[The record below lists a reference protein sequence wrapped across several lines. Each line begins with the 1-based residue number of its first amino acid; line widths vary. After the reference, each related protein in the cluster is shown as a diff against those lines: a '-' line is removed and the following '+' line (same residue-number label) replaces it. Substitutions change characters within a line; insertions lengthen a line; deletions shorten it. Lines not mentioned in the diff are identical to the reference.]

1 MKGASSVAFS
11 LLIVSI
17 MPASLSAKG
26 PTVKIVIK
34 GAALTTP
41 LEITDSKVGAFG
53 VWEGLGVFKNR
64 VEQTEGFIIDWSK
77 GIVADRPIGL
87 QHYEVSFYSGCQIGE
102 YNCRTSE
109 PSLTYVVF
117 YDYDP
122 SMDQGYIY
130 LPGNVGELGNL
141 NGIRWHGHGYDGN
154 WLRATSE
161 WEKFARP
168 LIAKAKARV
177 HPLERSH

>member
-17 MPASLSAKG
+17 VPASLSAKG
-26 PTVKIVIK
+26 PTVKITIK

-41 LEITDSKVGAFG
+41 LEITDPKVGAFG

-122 SMDQGYIY
+122 SMEQGYIY
-130 LPGNVGELGNL
+130 LPGKADELSKFNT
-141 NGIRWHGHGYDGN
+141 RMWHGHGFEGN
-154 WLRATSE
+154 WSCATKA
-161 WEKFARP
+161 WESFVRP
-168 LIAKAKARV
+168 LIAKARATGPSR
-177 HPLERSH
+177 